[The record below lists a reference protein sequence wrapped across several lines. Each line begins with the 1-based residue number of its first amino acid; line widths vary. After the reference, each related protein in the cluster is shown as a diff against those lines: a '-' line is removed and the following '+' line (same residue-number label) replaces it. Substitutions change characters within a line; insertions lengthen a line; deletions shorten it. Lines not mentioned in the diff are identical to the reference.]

1 MKLSLHDK
9 RIKPVF
15 DFEKWIRGHRPL
27 KKRTGAFWDDI
38 HLEYEQV
45 LEEFKTFLSSN
56 AGTLVDKNDKPLT
69 FLEAYNAIEEYKIRI
84 DKLMLIFNIRLYK
97 TFNVN
102 KKTNVRYIVMR
113 AFWIDCAG
121 KNVRWFSRNIGAEN
135 KVAPDGKIPQH
146 MINSV
151 EEDILH
157 LMWDQY
163 TIEYNDPGY
172 LLGIDGDGN
181 SYIVGED

>member
-9 RIKPVF
+9 RTKPVF
-15 DFEKWIRGHRPL
+15 DFQKWIKSHSPL
-27 KKRTGAFWDDI
+27 KKRTGTIWDDV
-38 HLEYEQV
+38 HLEYEEV
-45 LEEFKTFLSSN
+45 LEEFKTFLEST
-56 AGTLVDKNDKPLT
+56 AGTLVDKNNEPLT

-84 DKLMLIFNIRLYK
+84 DKLMLIFNLRLYK
-97 TFNVN
+97 TYNVN

-113 AFWIDCAG
+113 AFWIDWGG

-146 MINSV
+146 MIRSV

-163 TIEYNDPGY
+163 NIDYNDPNSV
-172 LLGIDGDGN
+172 IAFDEDGN
-181 SYIVGED
+181 AVIVED